1 MSQSPITTISW
12 VAGALFVSPAT
23 TGGTV
28 STTNQVWQ
36 YMLNYQEEHE
46 GMPPK
51 MDEIQAAHPDLAWR
65 SSVRYTIQTLVGDG
79 RVVETDEPGT
89 ARRYRAVPKRAGM
102 DLRAEAERMPVS
114 LPVMIVPLEV
124 S

>member
-1 MSQSPITTISW
+1 
-12 VAGALFVSPAT
+12 
-23 TGGTV
+23 V